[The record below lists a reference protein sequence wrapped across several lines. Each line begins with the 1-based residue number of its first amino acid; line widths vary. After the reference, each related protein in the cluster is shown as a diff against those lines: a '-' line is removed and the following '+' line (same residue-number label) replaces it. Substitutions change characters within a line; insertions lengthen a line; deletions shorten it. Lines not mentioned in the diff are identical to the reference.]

1 MAQRRCRF
9 LGDDKVVAIWW
20 TWSPMR
26 CRLGTSPVVR
36 CFPEERRVFSVSEPG
51 EAVSKVRVVM
61 LQSMIA
67 RMASNTLIDEHR
79 ATLVEQAGPHQSS
92 FSVEEGGATAGI
104 DSKVHMESRRH
115 PVDDEPDFKA
125 AFPDV
130 DREERR
136 DTCMEKAPGMAGVP

>member
-1 MAQRRCRF
+1 MDESTRVLWAETTANGVSPGGDEPCRVTTRALSSGGECQHEALF
-9 LGDDKVVAIWW
+9 LSK
-20 TWSPMR
+20 
-26 CRLGTSPVVR
+26 
-36 CFPEERRVFSVSEPG
+36 PG
-51 EAVSKVRVVM
+51 KAESKVRVITPR
-61 LQSMIA
+61 SMIA
-67 RMASNTLIDEHR
+67 RVVGDAVVDEHR

-92 FSVEEGGATAGI
+92 FGVEEGGATAGI

-115 PVDDEPDFKA
+115 PVDDEPDSKA